1 MSKTGIIWDSRFLK
15 HDTGKG
21 HPECPRR
28 LLAIK
33 EVLDT
38 DSTLI
43 RLVPRAATEEEI
55 GWVHSKEHIEN
66 VKKTANADHGYF
78 DLDTPFGSG
87 SSESAFL
94 AVGGLLEA
102 VESVW
107 TKKVDNAFAF
117 PRPPGHHAESTRA
130 MGFCLF
136 NNIAVAAEYL
146 VRQKGLKRVAIV
158 DIDVHHGNGTQH
170 FFYDRDDVFYI
181 STHRFPFY
189 PGTGAAHETGEGKGK
204 GYTLNLPFDALGDD
218 DDYKKGYDEKILPA
232 LHEYRPEFVLVS
244 AGFDAHKRDPLGGM
258 KITKGGFKM
267 MARNLLD
274 VAQKYAGGA
283 TGAKIVFV
291 LEGGY
296 DMKGLQEG
304 VEAILEVIH
313 G

>member
-1 MSKTGIIWDSRFLK
+1 MPKTGIVWDERYLA
-15 HDTGKG
+15 HDTGTG
-21 HPECPRR
+21 HPESPRR

-38 DSTLI
+38 DSTLVSI
-43 RLVPRAATEEEI
+43 PPRLATKEEV

-66 VKKTANADHGYF
+66 VEKTRGVPHGYF
-78 DLDTPFGSG
+78 DLDTPVSAD
-87 SSESAFL
+87 SAEAAFL
-94 AVGGLLEA
+94 AVGGLLTAAEA
-102 VESVW
+102 VFSG
-107 TKKVDNAFAF
+107 KVDNAFAF

-146 VRQKGLKRVAIV
+146 VRQKGLKRIAIV

-170 FFYDRDDVFYI
+170 FFYARDDVFYV
-181 STHRFPFY
+181 STHRYPFY
-189 PGTGAAHETGEGKGK
+189 PGTGAVDETGTGKGK

-218 DDYKKGYDEKILPA
+218 DDYAKGYDKKILPA
-232 LHEYRPEFVLVS
+232 LHEYKPEFVLVS
-244 AGFDAHKRDPLGGM
+244 AGFDAHRRDPLGGM

-267 MARNLLD
+267 MARNLFD
-274 VAQKYAGGA
+274 VAQKYS
-283 TGAKIVFV
+283 GAKIVFV

-304 VEAILEVIH
+304 VEAVLEVIH
-313 G
+313 A